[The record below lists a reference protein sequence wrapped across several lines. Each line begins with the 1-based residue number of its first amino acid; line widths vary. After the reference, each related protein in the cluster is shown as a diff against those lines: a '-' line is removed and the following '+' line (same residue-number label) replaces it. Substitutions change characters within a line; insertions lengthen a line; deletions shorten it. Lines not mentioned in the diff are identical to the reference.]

1 MRKKIAILMLCIVA
15 IFSMAAVANAAIFSS
30 DYISVYYGEV
40 IDCGN
45 GKLGVNYSITGRGYM
60 DKIGAKT
67 VILQERDNALDDW
80 RTIKTF
86 TSDAYTGMLAE
97 NDTGHTYTVYY
108 YGANT
113 ETYEYRAKIYFYSE
127 KGGYDTRE
135 YITDII

>member
-1 MRKKIAILMLCIVA
+1 MRKKLALFVIMLI
-15 IFSMAAVANAAIFSS
+15 SMFGTAAVANASITASE
-30 DYISVYYGEV
+30 YISVYYGDV

-45 GKLGVNYSITGRGYM
+45 GKLGVNYSITGHGFM

-86 TSDAYTGMLAE
+86 TSDAYPGMLAKNE
-97 NDTGHTYTVYY
+97 AGHNYTVYY